1 MIDLIHSHQNQIAE
15 ICRHLQIRR
24 LEVFGSA
31 ATGVFDPTRSDVD
44 FIAEFSDTGAKPGLL
59 SRYLTLAEQLE
70 KELGHKIDLITPL
83 SIRNPYFRKTVNES
97 RTVVYENRDC

>member
-15 ICRHLQIRR
+15 ICRRLQIRR

-31 ATGVFDPTRSDVD
+31 ATGAFDPIRSDVD
-44 FIAEFSDTGAKPGLL
+44 FIAEFADTSAKPGLL

-70 KELGHKIDLITPL
+70 KVLGHSIDLITPP
-83 SIRNPYFRKTVNES
+83 SIRNPYFRKTIDES
-97 RTVVYENRDC
+97 REVVYEDRNL

>member
-15 ICRHLQIRR
+15 ICRRLQIRR

-31 ATGVFDPTRSDVD
+31 ATGAFDPTRSDVD
-44 FIAEFSDTGAKPGLL
+44 FIAEFADSGVKPGLL
-59 SRYLTLAEQLE
+59 SRYLALAEQLE
-70 KELGHKIDLITPL
+70 KEIGQKIDLITPP
-83 SIRNPYFRKTVNES
+83 SIRNPYFRKTIDES